1 MTKLLVVNG
10 LLNAGMVAV
19 AEDGADEVVV
29 AYVSES
35 SGPLLLLPSTGLRT
49 PWSSEIF
56 AGDGLL

>member
-1 MTKLLVVNG
+1 MVNG

-19 AEDGADEVVV
+19 AEDGADEVDEVVV

-35 SGPLLLLPSTGLRT
+35 SAPLLLLPSTGLRT
-49 PWSSEIF
+49 PWPSEIF